1 MLRIWNQWVWISSP
15 KLHSAA
21 LNVWQV
27 EANQEEDVSFGE
39 VKRAFFFLSVQRKTG
54 KMERRRDWRMTDVG
68 SGGVVIVTHVV
79 SSRGS
84 GVSSDD
90 SWFHS
95 ERKRHAA
102 ERGGREK
109 EIRPSPLNIYDL
121 GPHRFLATFFAVFRS
136 VEGGRGGVWYLVTHT
151 HSQGSQT
158 SVWVFADTF
167 RYSHMRSVSPRGN
180 EMGGKKKKE
189 MKKKGK

>member
-39 VKRAFFFLSVQRKTG
+39 VKRAFFFFFSSTENWKDGAAERLKDDRCW
-54 KMERRRDWRMTDVG
+54 ERRCGHCHACCQLQREWCLLRRQLVSLREKKTC
-68 SGGVVIVTHVV
+68 SGE
-79 SSRGS
+79 RR
-84 GVSSDD
+84 
-90 SWFHS
+90 
-95 ERKRHAA
+95 ERKRDQTFTSEYLWSRSTQISRHIFCGFQ
-102 ERGGREK
+102 ECGGRE
-109 EIRPSPLNIYDL
+109 
-121 GPHRFLATFFAVFRS
+121 
-136 VEGGRGGVWYLVTHT
+136 GGVWYLVTHT

-180 EMGGKKKKE
+180 EMGGKKKE